1 MDINEIKINAKIIYI
16 IGDDESSNGV
26 AWKNDTKSINLNSL
40 KLNSEITDGKS
51 VSSDAIITVNN
62 CLVIR
67 QDRTQESND
76 KTTQDITLT
85 MIKQAK
91 YCFIESE
98 SAIDE

>member
-1 MDINEIKINAKIIYI
+1 MDINEIKINVKIINI
-16 IGDDESSNGV
+16 IGVDESSNGV
-26 AWKNDTKSINLNSL
+26 AWKNDTKSINLNNL
-40 KLNSEITDGKS
+40 KLNNEITDGKS
-51 VSSDAIITVNN
+51 VSNDAIITVNN

-76 KTTQDITLT
+76 KITQDKTLT

-98 SAIDE
+98 NAIEE